1 MAWRWP
7 DDPSHRGAHPSP
19 PVVAYVIIPG
29 FDGSDEQRW
38 QTLWERQW
46 GASAVRISPASW
58 SAPRPG
64 RLGRRRPGGVPRRL
78 QARRSRRPGGA

>member
-1 MAWRWP
+1 M
-7 DDPSHRGAHPSP
+7 
-19 PVVAYVIIPG
+19 VAYVIIPG

-64 RLGRRRPGGVPRRL
+64 RLGRRRPGRRTKTPPSKTVTSPW
-78 QARRSRRPGGA
+78 RRTAWAAGRRPPG